1 MNAKQKIHQA
11 KLNQWIGLFKEQADS
26 SLTVRQWCE
35 KNNYSFHTYNYWKH
49 ILKEEYASAAL
60 PDIVPV
66 LPSNPA
72 LPTPVP
78 SNEVSGM
85 TQTISC
91 NSRDLRGSCHA
102 GSCNAGTIRIT
113 IGDTEISLSPSAVST
128 DSTPMLS
135 WEVHVCKSFFDSLLD
150 LLGSGSK
157 FHFTKLLGYLL
168 GFFASRFLALLR
180 MDSFKHHSYSFH
192 PITRCY

>member
-26 SLTVRQWCE
+26 GLTVRQWCE

-66 LPSNPA
+66 FPSNPA

-78 SNEVSGM
+78 SNEISGM
-85 TQTISC
+85 TQTISH
-91 NSRDLRGSCHA
+91 NSRDLRNSCHV
-102 GSCNAGTIRIT
+102 GTIHIT
-113 IGDTEISLSPSAVST
+113 IGDT
-128 DSTPMLS
+128 
-135 WEVHVCKSFFDSLLD
+135 
-150 LLGSGSK
+150 
-157 FHFTKLLGYLL
+157 
-168 GFFASRFLALLR
+168 
-180 MDSFKHHSYSFH
+180 
-192 PITRCY
+192 